1 MDAKSWLL
9 TILVIFLYAA
19 LLFGGAGTL
28 FWLEGWLFFGCLLAL
43 IPAMLSLKDP
53 DLIKERM
60 ASPFQKEQKTWDKVF
75 FAVLTPIWLI
85 WLVLN
90 GMDAVRFEWS
100 HVPWPL
106 KVLGGIGY
114 LLEERKQH
122 VISTGPY
129 AFVRHPMY
137 SGAFLVF
144 LGGSL
149 LLGSCYG
156 LALDVV
162 IIVLFVARTALE
174 DRMLQRELDGYHQLW
189 AILWR
194 KIITKK

>member
-9 TILVIFLYAA
+9 TILVMFVYAA
-19 LLFGGAGTL
+19 LFFGGAGTI

-53 DLIKERM
+53 ELIKERM

-75 FAVLTPIWLI
+75 FAALTPIWLI

-114 LLEERKQH
+114 L
-122 VISTGPY
+122 
-129 AFVRHPMY
+129 
-137 SGAFLVF
+137 
-144 LGGSL
+144 
-149 LLGSCYG
+149 
-156 LALDVV
+156 
-162 IIVLFVARTALE
+162 
-174 DRMLQRELDGYHQLW
+174 
-189 AILWR
+189 
-194 KIITKK
+194 